1 MERVALFPGSFDPF
15 TVGHKDLVVR
25 GLKIFDR
32 VVIGVG
38 QNYSKRGLLSNEN
51 RVKLIEDT
59 FRNEPRVSVEVYDS
73 LTVDFCRERNIKFLL
88 RGMRNAQDFEFE
100 RNMMQIN
107 NMLDSE
113 LMTVM
118 LFTTPENEAISSSF
132 VREMMAYGKDVSR
145 YLPKEIDINNYL
157 KENNK

>member
-38 QNYSKRGLLSNEN
+38 QNYAKRGLLSNEN
-51 RVKLIEDT
+51 RIKLIEDT
-59 FRNEPRVSVEVYDS
+59 FKDEPRVSVEVYNS

-145 YLPKEIDINNYL
+145 YLPQEIDINNYL
-157 KENNK
+157 NRE

>member
-59 FRNEPRVSVEVYDS
+59 FRDEPRVSVEVYDS